1 MTALLRS
8 FASLAL
14 VSGVIMSLLPEG
26 SIKRTAAMT
35 VGLLMLLCW
44 LEGLQGLLPLPEGTL
59 PPYSPLSGTGMTLA
73 SASAAARESM
83 QALWEATP

>member
-8 FASLAL
+8 FAALAL

-44 LEGLQGLLPLPEGTL
+44 LEGLQGLLPLPEGT
-59 PPYSPLSGTGMTLA
+59 PPDSLLTGSGMTLA

-83 QALWEATP
+83 QAIWEATP